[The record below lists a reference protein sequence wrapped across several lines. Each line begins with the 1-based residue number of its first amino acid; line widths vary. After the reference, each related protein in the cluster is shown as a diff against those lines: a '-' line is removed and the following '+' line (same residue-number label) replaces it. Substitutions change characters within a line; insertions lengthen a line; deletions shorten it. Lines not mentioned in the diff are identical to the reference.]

1 MEFELGGA
9 RDNGISGENVADNR
23 NRVEEVSTMVGGG
36 GGSSGGHLRYADSRL
51 HGPMRVIGPPLGR
64 RRYRGRAKL
73 APDPIQ
79 SLSDQPDPFSIR
91 QLFSMEE
98 EEEEN

>member
-1 MEFELGGA
+1 MVVVVVRVGIFGMQIRVYTA
-9 RDNGISGENVADNR
+9 R
-23 NRVEEVSTMVGGG
+23 
-36 GGSSGGHLRYADSRL
+36 
-51 HGPMRVIGPPLGR
+51 PMRVIGPPLGR